1 MSVELALFG
10 KIIRTH
16 GNNGALVIKQDSFS
30 KARLKNSEPVFV
42 DIPPT
47 PVPFFIE
54 QVLHESN
61 GLFTLKFDF
70 INSPEQAAHY
80 CGLNVLIER
89 KKVAA
94 SKEFQPNDIIGFS
107 VNDAEYGDIGIITG
121 LLEMPQQILFQIDNK
136 GKEILIPA
144 NDEFIKKI
152 DRKNKK
158 IEISAPDGLINLYL
172 TGH

>member
-1 MSVELALFG
+1 MERTLFG
-10 KIIRTH
+10 KIVRTH

-30 KARLKNSEPVFV
+30 KAKLKNAEPVFV

-54 QVLHESN
+54 TLLHQSN
-61 GLFTLKFDF
+61 DLITLKFEF
-70 INSPEQAAHY
+70 VNTPEQAARL
-80 CGLNVLIER
+80 CGLNVLIDR

-94 SKEFQPNDIIGFS
+94 SKEFQPNDIIGYS
-107 VNDAEYGDIGIITG
+107 VIDAEHGDIGTISG

-144 NDEFIKKI
+144 NENFVKKI
-152 DRKNKK
+152 DHKNKK
-158 IEISAPDGLINLYL
+158 VEIAAPDGLIDLYL
-172 TGH
+172 S

>member
-1 MSVELALFG
+1 MSVELTLFG

-16 GNNGALVIKQDSFS
+16 GNKGALVIKQESFS
-30 KARLKNSEPVFV
+30 KAKLKNSEPVLV

-54 QVLHESN
+54 ELLHQSN
-61 GLFTLKFDF
+61 DLLTLKFEF
-70 INSPEQAAHY
+70 INTPEQAARY
-80 CGLNVLIER
+80 CGLSVYLER
-89 KKVAA
+89 KKIAA

-107 VNDAEYGDIGIITG
+107 VNDAEYGDIGVITG

-144 NDEFIKKI
+144 NEEFIKKI
-152 DRKNKK
+152 DCKNKK

-172 TGH
+172 E